1 MHGSKAS
8 TCTLSGVAGELH
20 RPCAVP
26 TCLSQ
31 SGGLGGGDGPLG
43 VWGVALHS
51 TAAPRHDSAR
61 ACGKGESTPQ
71 HTPSH
76 HNTLLTTLQ
85 TPQQPTIAPNTAVAG
100 ALPGDHPRTYQA
112 RCRCI
117 AGLDLDHPRPLVQ
130 HRHTSALHQTGHH
143 ASSRHR
149 HRPLPRPP
157 HRGTPAGQPAGR
169 AGHPVRPGPAP
180 AWAPGP
186 HPPPAKWTKKGRS
199 TGDQPELNERSMRGS
214 CCKWKTRLLG

>member
-1 MHGSKAS
+1 MRIRFLVVVHVSEAS
-8 TCTLSGVAGELH
+8 TCTVSGAAGELH
-20 RPCAVP
+20 RPCAAP

-31 SGGLGGGDGPLG
+31 SGGVGGGDGPLG

-61 ACGKGESTPQ
+61 ACEKGNSTPQ

-76 HNTLLTTLQ
+76 HNTHRYDSASFTTLQ
-85 TPQQPTIAPNTAVAG
+85 TPQHTAVAG
-100 ALPGDHPRTYQA
+100 ALLGDHPRTYQA

-117 AGLDLDHPRPLVQ
+117 AGLDLDRPRPPVQ
-130 HRHTSALHQTGHH
+130 HRHTSALRQTGHH
-143 ASSRHR
+143 ASSRHQ
-149 HRPLPRPP
+149 PLPP
-157 HRGTPAGQPAGR
+157 HRGAPAGQPAGR

-186 HPPPAKWTKKGRS
+186 HPPPAK
-199 TGDQPELNERSMRGS
+199 
-214 CCKWKTRLLG
+214 